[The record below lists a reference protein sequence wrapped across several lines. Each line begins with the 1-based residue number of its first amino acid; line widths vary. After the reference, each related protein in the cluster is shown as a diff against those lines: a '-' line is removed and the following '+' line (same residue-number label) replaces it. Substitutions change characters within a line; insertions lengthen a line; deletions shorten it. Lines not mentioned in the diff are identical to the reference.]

1 MTRDAIATGLGE
13 GDFEHGLAGAGA
25 ARALALERL
34 GRLDEALAACA
45 VAAADP
51 RERPLALLVRSAVH
65 ARRGERMSALEAL
78 REAAAL
84 TPGRAAIG
92 QLIASLGG
100 AGFEA
105 PQRAEVVELFDRYA
119 PRFDDHLVHDLGYR
133 GHEALVA
140 ALAAGGVGVPR
151 GGVAV
156 DLGCGTGLCGPGLRP
171 LARRLIG
178 VDVSPAMLDVA
189 RGRGCY
195 DALVEADLVY
205 ALATWPDETVDIF
218 VAADVLG
225 YVGDLG
231 PTLIEAARACRPGGV
246 FAFTVEASDGPGWR
260 LGPARRAAYGE
271 DHLREG
277 AARAGL
283 TVERLERAALRREE
297 GEAVGAWLAVFT
309 R

>member
-1 MTRDAIATGLGE
+1 MEQDTTVTALGE
-13 GDFEHGLAGAGA
+13 GDFVRALAAAGAQ
-25 ARALALERL
+25 RALALERL

-45 VAAADP
+45 AAEDEP

-78 REAAAL
+78 RALDAL
-84 TPGRAAIG
+84 TPGRPAIA

-105 PQRAEVVELFDRYA
+105 PLRAEVVELFDRYA

-140 ALAAGGVGVPR
+140 AIAEHRPEGA
-151 GGVAV
+151 VAV

-171 LARRLIG
+171 CARRLIG
-178 VDVSPAMLDVA
+178 VDVSPAMLDAA
-189 RGRGCY
+189 RARGCY
-195 DALVEADLVY
+195 DAVVEADLVY
-205 ALATWPDETVDIF
+205 ALATWPDASVDLF

-231 PTLIEAARACRPGGV
+231 PTLLEVARAARPGGL
-246 FAFTVEASDGPGWR
+246 FAFTVEASDRPGWR

-271 DHLREG
+271 DHLRGG

-283 TVERLERAALRREE
+283 TVRRLERAALRREE
-297 GEAVGAWLAVFT
+297 GAAVGAWLAVLQ